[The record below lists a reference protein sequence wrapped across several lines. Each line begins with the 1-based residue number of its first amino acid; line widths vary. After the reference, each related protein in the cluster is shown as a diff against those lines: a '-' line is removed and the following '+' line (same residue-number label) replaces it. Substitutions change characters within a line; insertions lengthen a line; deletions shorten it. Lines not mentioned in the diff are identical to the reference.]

1 MCFEVTHKLTLVAP
15 ILSQAIDSLI
25 PLSQLTRM
33 FKSTHSVILEM
44 EVVKDIFGYVFCG
57 IA

>member
-1 MCFEVTHKLTLVAP
+1 MCFEVAHKLTLIAP

-44 EVVKDIFGYVFCG
+44 EAVKDVF
-57 IA
+57 